1 MPISNEVAPVEECS
15 TTNDSSNNNHQKQQQ
30 ASVSASP
37 LADFTNIEKYD
48 DHHQPYCPRAQHVS
62 PHQNNESKLRNRGAM
77 SSLVDSNQKQQ
88 TLNCS
93 KDPLQTTGNCS
104 DHPMGTSSAQANNQ
118 SSVTSKT
125 AAAVP
130 IGLKT
135 IENNA
140 NTSFDSVSGTIQQ
153 SNDSSEAHQQ
163 QQQQLPEIQRL
174 SNNISNNNKI
184 VRNINGGGRLNGCCC
199 PLRRSPPSSLS
210 KMTTATTSTTTTP
223 TTMTTKTAT
232 TTAATAAKECVD
244 DDQADNYCQRS
255 KNNNNNIKMTIT
267 LTTTARK
274 RNDSGPQTT
283 TTTTTTTTLPSSS
296 VTTAGAPTVHSLG
309 APITTLTSALTTAT
323 TTSATES
330 ASTAPASV
338 TTTSTTA
345 AYNTPTTTTTSK
357 TTTMAI
363 APSAKSALSPNS
375 TIKSAQRIMIGCG
388 SNDNSNESDDANR
401 LECKINATTTTTT
414 TTKSATATTQQEL
427 PKNQCNDS
435 TDKDSNVESNR
446 KCNDECN
453 NDKTMTSS
461 AINTPSMQSPSLS
474 STPFPSSSSSLLC
487 SSTTSTPLAT
497 ATSAKTKATTKTS
510 QVKEKATS
518 QQPTTAATK
527 TKTTTTTS
535 PSSSSSSSK
544 GHEVLTRLGDKFGFQ
559 ATASGGSGSGSLSGS
574 SGGFIGNAI
583 TSSNSTTSSSSSCYS
598 SSKPTIVAATPRI
611 GSVSIAVCNGAIVNR
626 DTLTNMTRNMN
637 LSAKDRMCL
646 SQEKDSMEKCDKN
659 SSSYFPSSF
668 PPSSSS
674 SSSSTSSS
682 TSTLSVA
689 SSTTNDKNK
698 LNFITLDEL
707 NDSEEDPYNVLQEY
721 LERVKTEINEV
732 FEQYKQSKQPQN
744 DISTRCTD
752 ADIAEA
758 AKAADVVNQ
767 MVADNKLPSNEM
779 SCRLNGTT
787 TDSDRNNCNSISSNM
802 KVNESSSSSCC
813 DTNGFS
819 SSSNS
824 GRYLTVPVVPSEY
837 HQTSSSSSSSSS
849 APATPSPSAI
859 MSTNTFPS
867 LNHGN
872 DQTEA
877 TPSSTANSR
886 ASTLKRLNSQNA
898 PSSCSP
904 AEYLQ
909 QSHDPSDDVNI
920 WANKFL
926 RDLDNLMGSD
936 KWSAVAA
943 ESAASSSSIGNGGSS
958 VVTTATSA
966 LLPSMKISIPR
977 PEKHVTI
984 PLQSFNLDCR
994 PLDVSVNAAA
1004 TAKLLNPSGI
1014 YLRTLS
1020 APNANDS
1027 NHSPVSTNNNHNNCR
1042 LLPKN
1047 TPGSRTVLKI
1057 EETDAM
1063 AAEERRRRKFE
1074 SDMETMQS
1082 ATATPPASNQS
1093 QVVASPATSSATV
1106 IQQQHQPKRERVTL
1120 APNSN
1125 GGGYQLQH
1133 HSNSNNQNNN
1143 NSNNNDATKKGS
1155 TSTIWTSEESIL
1167 RSVGAADEDNNSTSS
1182 SACEEASGV
1191 LSSGKSGLSLD
1202 SSGLDN
1208 DNNES
1213 GIGTATPP
1221 KDSGFWKNT
1230 TDNDSM
1236 TSSLDAL
1243 RKIKFQKGSSVASSD
1258 DPDLLEVL
1266 SLYDETHD
1274 DDADDIGIHH
1284 DHEHDHE
1291 NEEFETGTFDG
1302 YDSGSGKGVVLR
1314 RRKSNLQINDSHGG
1328 SKDSA
1333 IHLLPYLPPPPP
1345 RAPKSRSHSLEVASP
1360 LPMPM
1365 PLRHEL
1371 KAKDYRDKGRLC
1383 LALRQEPFQSIIP
1396 SNFHELPSPSSA
1408 SLHSGHESLGM
1419 QELTTKSNSAPLLLK
1434 KERKRDDFGGQKQT
1448 LRYSRSQSDRYLAE
1462 IEAVEAC
1469 KWLRAAGFPQYAQM
1483 YEDHQFPIDLT
1494 NVAKDHTNLE
1504 NDPLQSLYR
1513 RLCILNRCANMRLDN
1528 NHKSHTPQKEDS
1540 DDENCA
1546 LSENWT
1552 FQPHIRRWSRI
1563 GEMGLELPTK
1573 LTSQDKN
1580 ESSSKESSPDRFEDD
1595 DTYDIAGETLN
1606 LSMPN
1611 ENEQADG
1618 TAPNDSD
1625 SSAVRLRRTGS
1636 ERLKDGAKA
1645 FLRRVESIKSRR
1657 RKRQNREG
1665 IVISG
1670 PQALDL
1676 SQLGQRVVRKPDAVY
1691 STPPS
1696 PSAVSPMHM
1705 YPKSPLFHHHHHHLN
1720 QHDLKVPS
1728 QSENFLSP
1736 NRIAS
1741 PKRTPTTPRSMRT
1754 SPLHFFGA
1762 PPMPHLRE
1770 GKSDDSSSYYSD
1782 SQESSSTG
1790 GGKLTLS
1797 LRKAPSKSRRFLQ
1810 RTGKVDDIGTHS
1822 DSECHQ
1828 GRKFV
1833 FKDSNSNT
1841 TEMKVKK
1848 LTRGGSLNLGKDS
1861 KKRDGFRSA
1870 SFRTRS
1876 TVRKDHKTSESDTE
1890 NVKIVSKSPVV
1901 RWHSFQEEERPH
1913 MIFKKCFT
1921 RKVETEKTEGTSF
1934 AAMSCGQL
1942 QIIRKLALAI
1952 LTGYMERYCPTHRS
1966 GWNWELPK
1974 FIKKIKMPDYKDK
1987 KVFGVPLLL
1996 TLQRT
2001 GQTLPMPVRAAFRWL
2016 QLNALDQIGLFRK
2029 SGVKSRI
2036 FKLKERVEVAETSAE
2051 CMDVFDTQQ
2060 AYDVA
2065 DMVKQYFRDLPE
2077 SLLTTKMSETF
2088 AAIFQHLPLDVR
2100 LDAVQC
2106 AVLLLPDEN
2115 REILYALLEFL
2126 TLVADN
2132 SQYNQ
2137 MTANNLAVC
2146 LAPSLFHNSLS
2157 MGSTSVAASPR
2168 RKKNA
2173 GIPDAKE
2180 LSEAKASHECLSFM
2194 IDNYRQIF
2202 TASRERISK
2211 CNFGYMEESKPVPL
2225 EALGEGMQFHN
2236 WRGYLYECANATIK
2250 EGREKSRGW
2259 FSTGSL
2265 DPNVDIAYKKV
2276 GDGHP
2281 LRLWRCTTE
2290 VEGPPRE
2297 VLEYVLKQRASWD
2310 VNLLQSQTIKKL
2322 DERTEI
2328 FQYVFDGQIWT
2339 DFCVLRSWQ
2348 TDLPRGACVIVET
2361 SIDHPKAK
2369 SVFGSVRGVVLA
2381 SRYLI
2386 EPCGSG
2392 RSRVM
2397 HLARVDIKGKTPEWY
2412 NKSYGH
2418 ICSHYLSKIK
2428 LAFRHISE
2436 GPESKV

>member
-1 MPISNEVAPVEECS
+1 MQRRMSITIREYKFFRSFS
-15 TTNDSSNNNHQKQQQ
+15 QK
-30 ASVSASP
+30 
-37 LADFTNIEKYD
+37 F
-48 DHHQPYCPRAQHVS
+48 
-62 PHQNNESKLRNRGAM
+62 
-77 SSLVDSNQKQQ
+77 
-88 TLNCS
+88 
-93 KDPLQTTGNCS
+93 
-104 DHPMGTSSAQANNQ
+104 
-118 SSVTSKT
+118 
-125 AAAVP
+125 
-130 IGLKT
+130 
-135 IENNA
+135 ENW
-140 NTSFDSVSGTIQQ
+140 
-153 SNDSSEAHQQ
+153 
-163 QQQQLPEIQRL
+163 P
-174 SNNISNNNKI
+174 K
-184 VRNINGGGRLNGCCC
+184 
-199 PLRRSPPSSLS
+199 
-210 KMTTATTSTTTTP
+210 
-223 TTMTTKTAT
+223 
-232 TTAATAAKECVD
+232 
-244 DDQADNYCQRS
+244 
-255 KNNNNNIKMTIT
+255 
-267 LTTTARK
+267 RK
-274 RNDSGPQTT
+274 
-283 TTTTTTTTLPSSS
+283 
-296 VTTAGAPTVHSLG
+296 
-309 APITTLTSALTTAT
+309 
-323 TTSATES
+323 
-330 ASTAPASV
+330 
-338 TTTSTTA
+338 
-345 AYNTPTTTTTSK
+345 
-357 TTTMAI
+357 
-363 APSAKSALSPNS
+363 
-375 TIKSAQRIMIGCG
+375 
-388 SNDNSNESDDANR
+388 
-401 LECKINATTTTTT
+401 
-414 TTKSATATTQQEL
+414 
-427 PKNQCNDS
+427 
-435 TDKDSNVESNR
+435 
-446 KCNDECN
+446 
-453 NDKTMTSS
+453 
-461 AINTPSMQSPSLS
+461 
-474 STPFPSSSSSLLC
+474 
-487 SSTTSTPLAT
+487 
-497 ATSAKTKATTKTS
+497 
-510 QVKEKATS
+510 
-518 QQPTTAATK
+518 
-527 TKTTTTTS
+527 
-535 PSSSSSSSK
+535 
-544 GHEVLTRLGDKFGFQ
+544 
-559 ATASGGSGSGSLSGS
+559 
-574 SGGFIGNAI
+574 
-583 TSSNSTTSSSSSCYS
+583 
-598 SSKPTIVAATPRI
+598 
-611 GSVSIAVCNGAIVNR
+611 
-626 DTLTNMTRNMN
+626 
-637 LSAKDRMCL
+637 
-646 SQEKDSMEKCDKN
+646 
-659 SSSYFPSSF
+659 
-668 PPSSSS
+668 
-674 SSSSTSSS
+674 
-682 TSTLSVA
+682 
-689 SSTTNDKNK
+689 
-698 LNFITLDEL
+698 
-707 NDSEEDPYNVLQEY
+707 
-721 LERVKTEINEV
+721 
-732 FEQYKQSKQPQN
+732 
-744 DISTRCTD
+744 
-752 ADIAEA
+752 AEA
-758 AKAADVVNQ
+758 
-767 MVADNKLPSNEM
+767 L
-779 SCRLNGTT
+779 
-787 TDSDRNNCNSISSNM
+787 
-802 KVNESSSSSCC
+802 
-813 DTNGFS
+813 
-819 SSSNS
+819 
-824 GRYLTVPVVPSEY
+824 
-837 HQTSSSSSSSSS
+837 
-849 APATPSPSAI
+849 
-859 MSTNTFPS
+859 
-867 LNHGN
+867 
-872 DQTEA
+872 
-877 TPSSTANSR
+877 
-886 ASTLKRLNSQNA
+886 
-898 PSSCSP
+898 
-904 AEYLQ
+904 
-909 QSHDPSDDVNI
+909 
-920 WANKFL
+920 W
-926 RDLDNLMGSD
+926 
-936 KWSAVAA
+936 
-943 ESAASSSSIGNGGSS
+943 
-958 VVTTATSA
+958 
-966 LLPSMKISIPR
+966 
-977 PEKHVTI
+977 
-984 PLQSFNLDCR
+984 
-994 PLDVSVNAAA
+994 
-1004 TAKLLNPSGI
+1004 
-1014 YLRTLS
+1014 
-1020 APNANDS
+1020 
-1027 NHSPVSTNNNHNNCR
+1027 
-1042 LLPKN
+1042 
-1047 TPGSRTVLKI
+1047 
-1057 EETDAM
+1057 
-1063 AAEERRRRKFE
+1063 RK
-1074 SDMETMQS
+1074 M
-1082 ATATPPASNQS
+1082 
-1093 QVVASPATSSATV
+1093 
-1106 IQQQHQPKRERVTL
+1106 RER
-1120 APNSN
+1120 
-1125 GGGYQLQH
+1125 
-1133 HSNSNNQNNN
+1133 
-1143 NSNNNDATKKGS
+1143 
-1155 TSTIWTSEESIL
+1155 
-1167 RSVGAADEDNNSTSS
+1167 
-1182 SACEEASGV
+1182 
-1191 LSSGKSGLSLD
+1191 
-1202 SSGLDN
+1202 
-1208 DNNES
+1208 
-1213 GIGTATPP
+1213 
-1221 KDSGFWKNT
+1221 
-1230 TDNDSM
+1230 
-1236 TSSLDAL
+1236 
-1243 RKIKFQKGSSVASSD
+1243 KI
-1258 DPDLLEVL
+1258 
-1266 SLYDETHD
+1266 
-1274 DDADDIGIHH
+1274 
-1284 DHEHDHE
+1284 
-1291 NEEFETGTFDG
+1291 
-1302 YDSGSGKGVVLR
+1302 
-1314 RRKSNLQINDSHGG
+1314 
-1328 SKDSA
+1328 
-1333 IHLLPYLPPPPP
+1333 
-1345 RAPKSRSHSLEVASP
+1345 
-1360 LPMPM
+1360 
-1365 PLRHEL
+1365 
-1371 KAKDYRDKGRLC
+1371 
-1383 LALRQEPFQSIIP
+1383 
-1396 SNFHELPSPSSA
+1396 
-1408 SLHSGHESLGM
+1408 
-1419 QELTTKSNSAPLLLK
+1419 
-1434 KERKRDDFGGQKQT
+1434 
-1448 LRYSRSQSDRYLAE
+1448 AE
-1462 IEAVEAC
+1462 IEAIEAC

-1513 RLCILNRCANMRLDN
+1513 RLCILNRCATMRLDN
-1528 NHKSHTPQKEDS
+1528 SHKSHTPQKEDS

-1618 TAPNDSD
+1618 TQQNDSD

-1705 YPKSPLFHHHHHHLN
+1705 YPKSPLFQHHHLN

-1728 QSENFLSP
+1728 QSDNFLSP

-1876 TVRKDHKTSESDTE
+1876 QVRKDHKTSESDTE

-1921 RKVETEKTEGTSF
+1921 RKVETEKTEGMSF

-1987 KVFGVPLLL
+1987 KVFGVPILL

-2036 FKLKERVEVAETSAE
+2036 FKLKERVEVAESSGE

-2236 WRGYLYECANATIK
+2236 WRGYLYECTNATIK

-2428 LAFRHISE
+2428 LAFRHIAE